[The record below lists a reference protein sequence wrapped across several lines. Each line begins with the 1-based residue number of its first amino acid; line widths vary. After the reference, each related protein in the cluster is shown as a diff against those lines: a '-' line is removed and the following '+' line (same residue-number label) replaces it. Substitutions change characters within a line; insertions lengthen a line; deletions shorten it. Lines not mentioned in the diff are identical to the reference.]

1 MGGFYEVWLKRRVLS
16 QPKGRILSQ
25 HKGRI
30 LFQESEQSF
39 IYLDKRVDEDHNL
52 VEAGNN
58 SIARIVQ

>member
-16 QPKGRILSQ
+16 QPKGRILFQHKGRILSQ

-39 IYLDKRVDEDHNL
+39 IHIEVKQLE
-52 VEAGNN
+52 
-58 SIARIVQ
+58 SMFPM